1 MSFSKKVKKEALN
14 QKKLKKIE
22 KVSELCGIIRFGGTI
37 SLYGNDKLSLAISTE
52 NPAVARR
59 VFSLYKNVF
68 DKKLE
73 IYFEKKTER
82 SKKGVFTLFAPENED
97 CKNKLIE
104 LGMIEEN
111 GEKIEAVYD
120 IPEFI
125 EKDIEN
131 KKSYIRGG
139 YIVSGSISD
148 PEKSYHVE
156 WTTKNIENA
165 ESFAILLQSFN
176 IKSNI
181 SKKKNGYICYIKEAD
196 SISNLLNILGAHQ
209 SMFKFED
216 IRIKKQMRNDVNRI
230 VNCETSNLERVVK
243 TAFRQIESI
252 NYIIEKNKFDSLDE
266 SLKEI
271 ALIRLNN
278 PDMSLR
284 EIGEFLERPLTK
296 SGVNHRLIKIEK
308 IAENLKEEK
317 NAN

>member
-1 MSFSKKVKKEALN
+1 
-14 QKKLKKIE
+14 
-22 KVSELCGIIRFGGTI
+22 
-37 SLYGNDKLSLAISTE
+37 
-52 NPAVARR
+52 
-59 VFSLYKNVF
+59 
-68 DKKLE
+68 
-73 IYFEKKTER
+73 
-82 SKKGVFTLFAPENED
+82 
-97 CKNKLIE
+97 
-104 LGMIEEN
+104 
-111 GEKIEAVYD
+111 
-120 IPEFI
+120 
-125 EKDIEN
+125 
-131 KKSYIRGG
+131 
-139 YIVSGSISD
+139 
-148 PEKSYHVE
+148 
-156 WTTKNIENA
+156 
-165 ESFAILLQSFN
+165 
-176 IKSNI
+176 
-181 SKKKNGYICYIKEAD
+181 
-196 SISNLLNILGAHQ
+196 
-209 SMFKFED
+209 MFKFED